1 MLRLAKWQGFS
12 TAWMFRCGDLYLKAL
27 ENVENIV
34 GMLSALEDT
43 LDSFAE
49 IYFGFFCTLFCC
61 FYRTHVALFGRCHV
75 YLMVLL
81 L

>member
-1 MLRLAKWQGFS
+1 MLRLAKWHGFS
-12 TAWMFRCGDLYLKAL
+12 TAWMFRFGNLYLKAL

-34 GMLSALEDT
+34 GMLSALKDT
-43 LDSFAE
+43 LDAFAE
-49 IYFGFFCTLFCC
+49 IYFGFFSTLFCC

-75 YLMVLL
+75 YWLVLL